1 MSSLGLVGLQWGDEG
16 KGKIIDFLAQN
27 FDVIVRYQGGPN
39 AGHTVY
45 WENFHFAFHQVP
57 SGIINKK
64 TICIIGR
71 GCVIDLSV
79 LKEELNQ
86 LPQAKIDYAKRLFID
101 SKTHLILPYHK
112 AIDKYREE
120 ALGNKKIGTTARGI
134 GPCYE
139 DKFARIGIRFGDL
152 NNEEVFGER
161 LKRNL
166 AQKNFLL
173 MELYKAE
180 PLSEKKIYDE
190 YQEYAAFFSD
200 MIIDGSDY
208 INSAYEKNKKILF
221 EGAQGT
227 LLDIDHGTYP
237 FVTSSSPTAGGI
249 CTGVGVGPTRIDDI
263 IGVAKAYTTRVGMG
277 PFPTELFDDTGK
289 LLQTRGGEFG
299 ATTGRPRRCGWFDAP
314 LVRYTARVNGLKQI
328 ALTKLDILDEFK
340 EINICVGY
348 TYKDEKTEDF
358 NPDLCSELKPE
369 YIKIEGWQTS
379 TKTARSIKDL
389 PNQARKYLEKVE
401 ELTRCKVSILSVG
414 EKRQDTII
422 NPDFKWV

>member
-1 MSSLGLVGLQWGDEG
+1 LG
-16 KGKIIDFLAQN
+16 
-27 FDVIVRYQGGPN
+27 
-39 AGHTVY
+39 
-45 WENFHFAFHQVP
+45 
-57 SGIINKK
+57 
-64 TICIIGR
+64 
-71 GCVIDLSV
+71 V

-86 LPQAKIDYAKRLFID
+86 LPQANIDFAKRLFID

-173 MELYKAE
+173 MELYKAD

-190 YQEYAAFFSD
+190 YREYATFFSN

-208 INSAYEKNKKILF
+208 INSAYEQNKKILF

-249 CTGVGVGPTRIDDI
+249 CTGAGVGPTRIDDI

-328 ALTKLDILDEFK
+328 ALTKLDVLDEFN
-340 EINICVGY
+340 EIYICVGY
-348 TYKDEKTEDF
+348 TYKDEKIEDF

-369 YIKIEGWQTS
+369 YIKMEGWGKS
-379 TKTARSIKDL
+379 TKTARSLNEL
-389 PNQARKYLEKVE
+389 PRHAKNYLNKIE
-401 ELTRCKVSILSVG
+401 ELTGCKVAILSVG
-414 EKRQDTII
+414 EKRDDTILSRS
-422 NPDFKWV
+422 FKW